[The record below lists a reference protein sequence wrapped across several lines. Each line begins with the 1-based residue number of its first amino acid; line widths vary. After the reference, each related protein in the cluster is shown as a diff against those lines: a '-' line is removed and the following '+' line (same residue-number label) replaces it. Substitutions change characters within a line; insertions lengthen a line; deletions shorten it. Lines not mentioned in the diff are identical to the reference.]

1 MAPPEKPAPGEHLV
15 DRTDPGGYAG
25 MYPDATEQVFHAL
38 ERLQQTYHDTLGG
51 IRNDLQQEY
60 HVGNGASGKAFM
72 DSYRDW
78 AKSLDRNAQLA
89 ALGLA
94 GLTEQ
99 AFGQIAEYRTADGQ
113 NAAELR
119 SSQTGQ

>member
-25 MYPDATEQVFHAL
+25 MYPDATEQVFRAL
-38 ERLQQTYHDTLGG
+38 AHLQQTYHDTLGG
-51 IRNDLQQEY
+51 VRKDLQQEY

-72 DSYRDW
+72 ETYREW
-78 AKSLDRNAQLA
+78 AISLDRNAQLA
-89 ALGLA
+89 SIGLA
-94 GLTEQ
+94 QLTGQ
-99 AFGQIAEYRTADGQ
+99 AVGQIAEYRTADAK
-113 NAAELR
+113 NAAGLR